1 MNILVVGRGGRE
13 HSMILKLAASE
24 QVTKLYAAPG
34 NAGIAQQ
41 ATCVAIDEMDFDG
54 LIHFAKE
61 NAIDLTVVGP
71 EDPLNAGIADQFRE
85 EGLAIF
91 APNKAAALLEGS
103 KDFAKQFMTKHDIPT
118 ADYATFTDADQA
130 KAYIEKKIG
139 RASCRERG

>member
-13 HSMILKLAASE
+13 HSMILKLGASE
-24 QVTKLYAAPG
+24 QVTNLYAAPG

-41 ATCVAIDEMDFDG
+41 ATCAAIDEMDFDG

-91 APNKAAALLEGS
+91 APTKAAALLEGS
-103 KDFAKQFMTKHDIPT
+103 KDFAKKIMNKYDIPT
-118 ADYATFTDADQA
+118 ADYATF
-130 KAYIEKKIG
+130 KIG
-139 RASCRERG
+139 RAHV